1 MAKDPRPNILVVL
14 FDDAGFMDLGAYG
27 GDARTPAIDTLAKEG
42 VMFSRF
48 YASPFCGPSRAM
60 LLNWPYALG
69 VMLALAAILSLAFWV
84 ARRLVCRVR
93 TRALAAG

>member
-1 MAKDPRPNILVVL
+1 MSNARFKPSLRLRAASIRDALQRVRRALSVVILTGL
-14 FDDAGFMDLGAYG
+14 S
-27 GDARTPAIDTLAKEG
+27 AIA
-42 VMFSRF
+42 FSRF